1 MDRGG
6 VSWKGE
12 RKFTL
17 IISPLKSQSN
27 VGKKV
32 SKFLQI
38 KTKKKEE
45 LKE

>member
-1 MDRGG
+1 M
-6 VSWKGE
+6 E
-12 RKFTL
+12 RRKKKIRLLFTL

-27 VGKKV
+27 LGKKV

-38 KTKKKEE
+38 KTNKKEE